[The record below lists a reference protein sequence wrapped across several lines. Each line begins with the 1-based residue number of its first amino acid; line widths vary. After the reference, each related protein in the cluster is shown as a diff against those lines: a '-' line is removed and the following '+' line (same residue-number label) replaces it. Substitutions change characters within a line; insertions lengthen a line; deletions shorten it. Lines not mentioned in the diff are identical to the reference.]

1 MKSLVAVFPKLKIRI
16 NVFKFGRLTLSN
28 NTSEMIIKSICELV
42 PGPLVSVVRE
52 HAGSPLP
59 VPRVKQSA
67 TVLNNFLYTVCN
79 LLVLPIQKLPY
90 EYVLL
95 EPTGLLF
102 LFEILV
108 SLYSFLCTYP
118 KILYP
123 QSFQV
128 LFSYT
133 TY

>member
-28 NTSEMIIKSICELV
+28 STSEIIIKSICELV

-52 HAGSPLP
+52 HPGSPLP
-59 VPRVKQSA
+59 VPKVKQSD
-67 TVLNNFLYTVCN
+67 TVLSNLLYTVCN

-95 EPTGLLF
+95 
-102 LFEILV
+102 
-108 SLYSFLCTYP
+108 
-118 KILYP
+118 
-123 QSFQV
+123 
-128 LFSYT
+128 
-133 TY
+133 